1 MHMDS
6 SYDWWDAMLAGRAA
20 DGRRDAD
27 RGVFE
32 PLYSCSAA
40 ADPQDE
46 DENEAYECA
55 WHQRR
60 EELGDAFKWA

>member
-1 MHMDS
+1 MHTDS
-6 SYDWWDAMLAGRAA
+6 TYDWWDAMLAGHAA

-32 PLYSCSAA
+32 PPYPCCAA

-46 DENEAYECA
+46 DENEAYERA

-60 EELGDAFKWA
+60 KELGDAFKWA